1 MCFLLKPRKRP
12 LRRKKGRRRGRR
24 ARKPAN
30 HEVADCFRSSLDS
43 AFFVHHNHFGDGI
56 MVTARS
62 AFESLRG
69 KQLTYEQ
76 LRQEL
81 RQFWSDNLEKLPSEF
96 STRELFAL
104 ASRKGWIHQDASGMI
119 RITLENRS
127 SHSARTRAR

>member
-1 MCFLLKPRKRP
+1 
-12 LRRKKGRRRGRR
+12 
-24 ARKPAN
+24 
-30 HEVADCFRSSLDS
+30 
-43 AFFVHHNHFGDGI
+43 

-62 AFESLRG
+62 AFESLKG

-104 ASRKGWIHQDASGMI
+104 ASHNGWIHQDANGMI
-119 RITLENRS
+119 RITLGSRS
-127 SHSARTRAR
+127 SHSARTRARRAVGTR

>member
-1 MCFLLKPRKRP
+1 
-12 LRRKKGRRRGRR
+12 
-24 ARKPAN
+24 
-30 HEVADCFRSSLDS
+30 
-43 AFFVHHNHFGDGI
+43 

-69 KQLTYEQ
+69 RQLTYEQ

-104 ASRKGWIHQDASGMI
+104 ASHNGWIHQDANGMI
-119 RITLENRS
+119 RITLANRPA
-127 SHSARTRAR
+127 HSPRTRTRRAVGSR

>member
-1 MCFLLKPRKRP
+1 
-12 LRRKKGRRRGRR
+12 
-24 ARKPAN
+24 
-30 HEVADCFRSSLDS
+30 
-43 AFFVHHNHFGDGI
+43 

-127 SHSARTRAR
+127 SHSARTRARRAVGAR

>member
-1 MCFLLKPRKRP
+1 
-12 LRRKKGRRRGRR
+12 
-24 ARKPAN
+24 
-30 HEVADCFRSSLDS
+30 
-43 AFFVHHNHFGDGI
+43 

-104 ASRKGWIHQDASGMI
+104 ASRKGWIHQDADGMI
-119 RITLENRS
+119 RITLETRS
-127 SHSARTRAR
+127 SHSARTRDRRAVGTR

>member
-1 MCFLLKPRKRP
+1 
-12 LRRKKGRRRGRR
+12 
-24 ARKPAN
+24 
-30 HEVADCFRSSLDS
+30 
-43 AFFVHHNHFGDGI
+43 

-104 ASRKGWIHQDASGMI
+104 AFRNGWIQQDADGMI

-127 SHSARTRAR
+127 SHSARTRARRAVGTR

>member
-1 MCFLLKPRKRP
+1 
-12 LRRKKGRRRGRR
+12 
-24 ARKPAN
+24 
-30 HEVADCFRSSLDS
+30 
-43 AFFVHHNHFGDGI
+43 

-81 RQFWSDNLEKLPSEF
+81 RQFWSDNLENLPSEF

-104 ASRKGWIHQDASGMI
+104 ASRNGWIHQDANGMI
-119 RITLENRS
+119 RITLENRPAHS
-127 SHSARTRAR
+127 SRSRARRAVGTR

>member
-1 MCFLLKPRKRP
+1 
-12 LRRKKGRRRGRR
+12 
-24 ARKPAN
+24 
-30 HEVADCFRSSLDS
+30 
-43 AFFVHHNHFGDGI
+43 

-104 ASRKGWIHQDASGMI
+104 ASRNGWIHQDASGMI

-127 SHSARTRAR
+127 SHSARTRARRAVGAR